1 MVNNSYTQD
10 TSDICGLISGISNA
24 KIFGNIGTMS
34 TLIFKELQLPRDLA
48 SKALP
53 NCSQSVVPR
62 LLEGKQTGQAGRKA
76 RRKEGKKDSYAML
89 IIS

>member
-62 LLEGKQTGQAGRKA
+62 LLEGKQTGQAGR
-76 RRKEGKKDSYAML
+76 
-89 IIS
+89 